1 MTYGLNMG
9 LPVSAQLKYW
19 GIATAVLFGALWFL
33 GDILMPFLLG
43 GAVAYFLDPVADRLE
58 RLGLSRL
65 LATVCI
71 TVSVILVFIVFAFL
85 VIPMLVQQAVALF
98 DTAPRLVRD
107 LQEFLTT
114 QFPSLIDSK
123 STLRKSLMALGD
135 QVQNKGGQLLKSL
148 LSSAASLINIALLL
162 VVVPVVTFYLLYDWD
177 RLVATVDDLLPRDH
191 APVLRGLALEID
203 HPGRLVGI
211 V

>member
-1 MTYGLNMG
+1 MAYGLNMG

-19 GIATAVLFGALWFL
+19 GIATAILFGALWFL

-85 VIPMLVQQAVALF
+85 VIPTLVQQAVTLF
-98 DTAPRLVRD
+98 DTAPRLVRE

-114 QFPSLIDSK
+114 QFPSLVDSE
-123 STLRKSLMALGD
+123 STLRKSLLAGL
-135 QVQNKGGQLLKSL
+135 
-148 LSSAASLINIALLL
+148 
-162 VVVPVVTFYLLYDWD
+162 
-177 RLVATVDDLLPRDH
+177 RH
-191 APVLRGLALEID
+191 ALALAEN
-203 HPGRLVGI
+203 I
-211 V
+211 VDPHTQAISGHSPCRYANLPTST

>member
-1 MTYGLNMG
+1 MAYGLNMG

-19 GIATAVLFGALWFL
+19 GIATAILFGALWFL

-85 VIPMLVQQAVALF
+85 VIPTLVQQAVTLF
-98 DTAPRLVRD
+98 DTAPRLVRE

-114 QFPSLIDSK
+114 QFPSLVDSE
-123 STLRKSLMALGD
+123 STLRKSLLALGD

-148 LSSAASLINIALLL
+148 LTSAASLINIALLL
-162 VVVPVVTFYLLYDWD
+162 VIVPVVTFYLLYDWD
-177 RLVATVDDLLPRDH
+177 RLVATIDDMLPREH
-191 APVLRGLALEID
+191 ADVVRGLAL
-203 HPGRLVGI
+203 
-211 V
+211 

>member
-107 LQEFLTT
+107 LQCLAG
-114 QFPSLIDSK
+114 P
-123 STLRKSLMALGD
+123 RG
-135 QVQNKGGQLLKSL
+135 
-148 LSSAASLINIALLL
+148 
-162 VVVPVVTFYLLYDWD
+162 VPPWIH
-177 RLVATVDDLLPRDH
+177 RPR
-191 APVLRGLALEID
+191 R
-203 HPGRLVGI
+203 RR
-211 V
+211 

>member
-98 DTAPRLVRD
+98 DTVPRLVWG
-107 LQEFLTT
+107 L
-114 QFPSLIDSK
+114 SLK
-123 STLRKSLMALGD
+123 HL
-135 QVQNKGGQLLKSL
+135 
-148 LSSAASLINIALLL
+148 
-162 VVVPVVTFYLLYDWD
+162 
-177 RLVATVDDLLPRDH
+177 
-191 APVLRGLALEID
+191 
-203 HPGRLVGI
+203 
-211 V
+211 